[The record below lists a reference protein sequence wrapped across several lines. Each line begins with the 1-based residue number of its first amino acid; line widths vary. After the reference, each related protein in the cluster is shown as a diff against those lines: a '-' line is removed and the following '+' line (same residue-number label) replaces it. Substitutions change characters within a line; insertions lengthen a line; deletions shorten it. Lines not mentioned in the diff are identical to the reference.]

1 MDRGDIYL
9 ANLNSTVASEQAE
22 TRPVLIVTRNAI
34 NASSP
39 VVVIVPLTKYI
50 SSKRIY
56 PSQISIPA
64 TESNGL
70 SCDSI
75 AKAEQIRAISKSR
88 LKTRL
93 GSLSSAK
100 LRDLSNALKIT
111 LDLD

>member
-9 ANLNSTVASEQAE
+9 ANLNPTVASEQAG
-22 TRPVLIVTRNAI
+22 TRPVVVVTRNAI

-39 VVVIVPLTKYI
+39 VVVIVPLTKYA
-50 SSKRIY
+50 STQRIY
-56 PSQISIPA
+56 PSQILIKA
-64 TESNGL
+64 NEINAL

-75 AKAEQIRAISKSR
+75 AKGEQVRAISKSR

-93 GSLSSAK
+93 GCLDSTK
-100 LRDLSNALKIT
+100 LAELSNALKIT